1 MITFRGFTLKI
12 ETGWARVVKS
22 ICETRNVNDVCT
34 YGLYF
39 QVYKSIISVQKKT
52 KHPGHIWTLTVL
64 Q

>member
-39 QVYKSIISVQKKT
+39 
-52 KHPGHIWTLTVL
+52 
-64 Q
+64 